1 MKPIISNS
9 SIYKDWLYDL
19 KLKIR
24 QSQIKASISVNTELL
39 RLYWEL
45 GKDIVEK
52 QLDSVWGTGFFE
64 NLSRDLKK
72 EFPEMQGFSITNL
85 KYTKR
90 FYLFYSQDNTIRHQL
105 GDELISDI
113 CKIPWRHQIEI
124 FTKCKSIEEAY
135 FYISQTIENGWGRA
149 VLMNMLDSGLFE
161 SAGKAITNFTK
172 VLPPPMSDLVQQTL
186 KDPYNF
192 DFLTMRVGYTEREL
206 ENALTENITR
216 FLLELGSGFAYIGR
230 QVRIEVSGDEFFIDL
245 LFYHLKLRCYV
256 VIELKVNEFK
266 PEYLGQL
273 GFYVSA
279 VNHQLKQPTD
289 KPTIGL
295 VICKNKNNVVAEY
308 ALESTKHPI
317 GISEYELTKLIPEEF
332 KGTLPSIEEIE
343 AELL

>member
-39 RLYWEL
+39 KLYWEL
-45 GKDIVEK
+45 GKDIAEK

-90 FYLFYSQDNTIRHQL
+90 FYLFYSQDNTIRHQR

-149 VLMNMLDSGLFE
+149 LLMNMLDSGLFE

-172 VLPPPMSDLVQQTL
+172 VLPPPMSDLAQQTL
-186 KDPYNF
+186 KDPYN
-192 DFLTMRVGYTEREL
+192 
-206 ENALTENITR
+206 
-216 FLLELGSGFAYIGR
+216 
-230 QVRIEVSGDEFFIDL
+230 
-245 LFYHLKLRCYV
+245 
-256 VIELKVNEFK
+256 NEFK

-308 ALESTKHPI
+308 ALESAKHPI

-343 AELL
+343 AELR

>member
-1 MKPIISNS
+1 MKPILVNN
-9 SIYKDWLYDL
+9 SIYKDWLYSL
-19 KLKIR
+19 KFKIK

-39 RLYWEL
+39 KLYWEL
-45 GKDIVEK
+45 GKDIVEN
-52 QLDSVWGTGFFE
+52 QLESVWGTGFFE

-72 EFPEMQGFSITNL
+72 EFPQIQGFSITNL
-85 KYTKR
+85 KYIKR
-90 FYLFYSQDNTIRHQL
+90 FYLFYSQKNTIRHQL
-105 GDELISDI
+105 GDEFLSYL

-124 FTKCKSIEEAY
+124 FTKCTSVEEAC
-135 FYISQTIENGWGRA
+135 FYISQTVENGWSRA
-149 VLMNMLDSGLFE
+149 VLINMLYLSLFDK
-161 SAGKAITNFTK
+161 SGKAITNFTQ
-172 VLPPPMSDLVQQTL
+172 VLPAPLSDLAQQTL
-186 KDPYNF
+186 KNPYNF
-192 DFLTMRVGYTEREL
+192 DFLTMRIGYNEREL

-216 FLLELGSGFAYIGR
+216 FLLELGNGFAYIGR

-279 VNHQLKQPTD
+279 VNHQLKEPTD

-295 VICKNKNNVVAEY
+295 VICKNKNNIVAEY

-332 KGTLPSIEEIE
+332 QGTLPSIEEIE
-343 AELL
+343 AELR